1 MPELAVLGVF
11 IPTFFVVSIS
21 PGMCMTLAM
30 TLGIR
35 YGVRR
40 TMWMMLG
47 ELVGVGLVAG
57 AAVIGVAA
65 IMVNLPALFSLL
77 KFGGAAYLIYIGVNI
92 IRSSAKIE
100 LQQDIAISSRS
111 QLILQGFL
119 TAIANPKGWVFMV
132 SFLPPFIDVERP
144 MALQLVG
151 LIAVII
157 VIEFSSLM
165 IYATGGKSLKALLAN
180 GNHLTQLN
188 KLSGALMIGVGI
200 WLALS

>member
-1 MPELAVLGVF
+1 
-11 IPTFFVVSIS
+11 
-21 PGMCMTLAM
+21 
-30 TLGIR
+30 
-35 YGVRR
+35 
-40 TMWMMLG
+40 MWMMLG
-47 ELVGVGLVAG
+47 ELFGVGLVAG

-77 KFGGAAYLIYIGVNI
+77 KFGGAAYLIYIGINI
-92 IRSSAKIE
+92 IRSSAKFE
-100 LQQDIAISSRS
+100 LQQDVAVSSRT

-132 SFLPPFIDVERP
+132 SFLPPFIDIERP

-165 IYATGGKSLKALLAN
+165 IYATGGKSLKTMLAN
-180 GNHLTQLN
+180 GNHLTLLN
-188 KLSGALMIGVGI
+188 KLSGVLMIGVGI